1 MFTAF
6 KDQFP
11 NILMLVEIIL
21 ILPLATATVERG
33 FSAMKR
39 VKNDWRSCLDKDIL
53 NMLLRITVN
62 GCSFDVY
69 DPQRAI
75 QHWWISGQRARR
87 ADFTRETRGK

>member
-1 MFTAF
+1 
-6 KDQFP
+6 
-11 NILMLVEIIL
+11 
-21 ILPLATATVERG
+21 
-33 FSAMKR
+33 MKR

-69 DPQRAI
+69 DYDPQRAI

-87 ADFTRETRGK
+87 PDFTRETRGK

>member
-1 MFTAF
+1 
-6 KDQFP
+6 
-11 NILMLVEIIL
+11 MLVEIII

-39 VKNDWRSCLDKDIL
+39 VKNDWRSCLDTDIL

-69 DPQRAI
+69 DPPESYSTLVDIRTK
-75 QHWWISGQRARR
+75 S
-87 ADFTRETRGK
+87 T